1 LNDAPIALSPDSQYA
16 GARTVVFMRE
26 PALEIIVK
34 TRSLVAALLLTA
46 SLCVSG
52 IPASAQVGT
61 VPPADVLVVGGT
73 PAGVAA
79 AIAAARRG
87 ERVDLVDA
95 RPELGGVLTDAMMD
109 QWDLNLADD
118 GTTIEGG
125 LFSEIHARLGD
136 VFSPAQAASMFLD
149 LVMAEPR
156 ISLFLNNRAIAVE
169 DAPGTA
175 PRTVAEIAFR
185 NTRTG
190 KTFALS
196 APQIVDA
203 TDNADIAALAGAH
216 YDLGRQDTGQDE
228 KMQAVTLMFTVN
240 GVDWPQVVTSYD
252 TRADGPGG
260 AVDRRAWGYSRTM
273 RAYRPLSPDVL
284 VRDLNLGHEDD
295 GAVTVNAID
304 VLGIDGLVPDDLARA
319 RALTEAEAPHLVDWL
334 RTHVAGFATA
344 SVGRYAS
351 AIYVRET
358 RHVAGLERLD
368 ADDVWD
374 GTIPA
379 DSIGLSSYP
388 LDLHPLT
395 ADEKPAFAPVRH
407 VYGVPFGTL
416 VPRDLTNVVLAS
428 PAISATH
435 IASGSARV
443 IPTTIEE
450 GEAAGDAAA
459 LANQRHLTFAQ
470 IDRTPAALTALRIEL
485 SGEGAILALVRVK
498 NA

>member
-1 LNDAPIALSPDSQYA
+1 MNTRPIALLLSIA
-16 GARTVVFMRE
+16 FFCAFGE
-26 PALEIIVK
+26 PA
-34 TRSLVAALLLTA
+34 VAQSIDAP
-46 SLCVSG
+46 G
-52 IPASAQVGT
+52 PG
-61 VPPADVLVVGGT
+61 VLVVGGT

-87 ERVDLVDA
+87 ERVDLVAA

-109 QWDLNLADD
+109 QWDLNLTDD
-118 GTTIEGG
+118 GTTVEGG
-125 LFSEIHARLGD
+125 LFSEIYARLGD
-136 VFSPAQAASMFLD
+136 VFSPAQAASTFLD

-156 ISLFLNNRAIAVE
+156 ISLFLNDRAIAVT
-169 DAPGTA
+169 DAPGVA
-175 PRTVAEIAFR
+175 PRTVSQVIFR

-190 KTFALS
+190 KFFALG

-203 TDNADIAALAGAH
+203 TDDADVAALAGAH
-216 YDLGRQDTGQDE
+216 YDLGRQDTGRDE

-240 GVDWPQVVTSYD
+240 GVDWPAVVTSYD
-252 TRADGPGG
+252 AAVDGPGG
-260 AVDRRAWGYSRTM
+260 ALDRRAWGYARTM
-273 RAYRPLSPDVL
+273 RSYRPLSSDVL
-284 VRDLNLGHEDD
+284 VRDLNLGHEDG
-295 GAVTVNAID
+295 GAVTINAID
-304 VLGIDGLVPDDLARA
+304 VLGIDGLVPADRARA
-319 RALTEAEAPHLVDWL
+319 RSLVEAEAPHLIAWL
-334 RTHVAGFATA
+334 RTHLAGFKDA
-344 SVGRYAS
+344 SVGRYAD

-358 RHVAGLERLD
+358 RHIAGLERLD
-368 ADDVWD
+368 SSAVWD
-374 GTIPA
+374 GKIPA
-379 DSIGLSSYP
+379 DSIGFSSYP

-395 ADEKPAFAPVRH
+395 ADDKPAYAPERH

-459 LANQRHLTFAQ
+459 LANQRRLTFAQ
-470 IDRTPAALTALRIEL
+470 IDRIPWALAALRADL
-485 SGEGAILALVRVK
+485 SGEGAILALTTRTK